1 MNGYTSEIEDMHRGG
16 ANIQIAGAMKQN
28 RVALKT
34 LKQRQA
40 AKARRAAR
48 QMIKMTDTLPQEV
61 QSSGFHYD
69 KESSQEVI
77 EESRELGNQSDDEM
91 ENHEITY
98 RPQPLQHQGLPH
110 LQHTNPVVKQHS
122 LKYRVVA
129 NKRPGGKPVIQVK
142 GLALNYDNTQSP
154 FVSATYLDNGTVAEG
169 VLNAASRQPSQL
181 ISLSPL
187 APRQKPRKKVM
198 RKRTAKRPAPQK

>member
-1 MNGYTSEIEDMHRGG
+1 MNGYTSEIEDMARGA
-16 ANIQIAGAMKQN
+16 ANLQTAGARKQN
-28 RVALKT
+28 RVARKT

-40 AKARRAAR
+40 AKARLAAR
-48 QMIKMTDTLPQEV
+48 QMIKMTDTLPLEV
-61 QSSGFHYD
+61 KSSGFHYD
-69 KESSQEVI
+69 EESSREVI

-91 ENHEITY
+91 ENPEIPY
-98 RPQPLQHQGLPH
+98 QPQTLQHQQP
-110 LQHTNPVVKQHS
+110 NPVVKQHS
-122 LKYRVVA
+122 LEYRVVA

-181 ISLSPL
+181 IGLSPL
-187 APRQKPRKKVM
+187 APQQKPRKKVM
-198 RKRTAKRPAPQK
+198 RKRTAKRPQK